1 VVQVTLN
8 SDDPAYFGG
17 SYVGDNY
24 AQVAETFGLSL
35 ADVETLARNSI
46 EASFLSDGERQR
58 HLALIDAWKQQS
70 QSQSS

>member
-1 VVQVTLN
+1 MAQVTLN

-35 ADVETLARNSI
+35 GDVETLARNSI
-46 EASFLSDGERQR
+46 EASFLSDSERQR
-58 HLALIDAWKQQS
+58 HLALINTWKQS
-70 QSQSS
+70 LS

>member
-1 VVQVTLN
+1 MQVTLN

-58 HLALIDAWKQQS
+58 HLALIDAWKLAQS
-70 QSQSS
+70 QSPK